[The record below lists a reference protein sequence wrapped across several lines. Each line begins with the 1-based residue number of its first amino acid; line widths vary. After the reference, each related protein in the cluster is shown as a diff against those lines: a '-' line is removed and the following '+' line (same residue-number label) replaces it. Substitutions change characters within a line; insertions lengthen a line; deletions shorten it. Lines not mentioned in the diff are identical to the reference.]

1 MHGLLDA
8 EALKTASTPPAEEVE
23 KAVPKEPK
31 LFAEPPAQID
41 DLKLISG
48 VGPKLEK
55 LLHSLGI
62 YTFAQVASWGPA
74 EIKWVDDRLKF
85 KGRIVRD
92 QWVEQA
98 AALALGGEEEYIRRF
113 GKKPR

>member
-1 MHGLLDA
+1 
-8 EALKTASTPPAEEVE
+8 
-23 KAVPKEPK
+23 
-31 LFAEPPAQID
+31 
-41 DLKLISG
+41 
-48 VGPKLEK
+48 
-55 LLHSLGI
+55 
-62 YTFAQVASWGPA
+62 
-74 EIKWVDDRLKF
+74 VDDRLKF